1 MTSPSI
7 APPSPRARL
16 GDRGFLGALALA
28 LPATVLFACAPYLGV
43 QVRVPASP
51 WLFVLVYPV
60 LEELVFRGL
69 VQGWLLQRP
78 ALAAPLAARA
88 WLPRLS
94 AANIIAAALFAAAH
108 LLRSPWPWALATFL
122 PGLVFGWLRE
132 RHGGVVAPA
141 IVHVAYNAA
150 VLVGATIGHRTLVAG
165 TLAFASTGQ
174 GG

>member
-1 MTSPSI
+1 MTSPTFATGA
-7 APPSPRARL
+7 APRPIP
-16 GDRGFLGALALA
+16 GDRGFLAALALA
-28 LPATVLFACAPYLGV
+28 LPAVAVFAYAPQLGV
-43 QVRVPASP
+43 AVHVPASP

-78 ALAAPLAARA
+78 ALAAPLVART
-88 WLPRLS
+88 WLAGLS
-94 AANIIAAALFAAAH
+94 AANVVTAALFAAAH

-132 RHGGVVAPA
+132 RHGGVTAPA

-150 VLVGATIGHRTLVAG
+150 VLLGATIGNAMLAG
-165 TLAFASTGQ
+165 TAIGTHG
-174 GG
+174 